1 MSDDVPQGY
10 NNPPNGEPL
19 RPEEWSAG
27 YEAGIADQ
35 AEKIRVLREALRPF
49 AEVDL
54 RTQGVH
60 HKFAEHVLRA
70 RAALE
75 ATK

>member
-1 MSDDVPQGY
+1 MSAIVDRLRKGPAPIQDPDLNDD
-10 NNPPNGEPL
+10 
-19 RPEEWSAG
+19 AADTI
-27 YEAGIADQ
+27 EAQ
-35 AEKIRVLREALRPF
+35 AEKIRMLREALRPF

-60 HKFAEHVLRA
+60 RKFAEHVLRA